1 MGKSLEK
8 HIGRSLF
15 LVMLQSKGVSGKNK
29 QYTSQ
34 EIFSKSFENF
44 KEGDVFLQAIG

>member
-8 HIGRSLF
+8 YIGRSLF

-34 EIFSKSFENF
+34 EIFSKSLENF
-44 KEGDVFLQAIG
+44 KECGVFLQTIG